1 MQEIIGQ
8 AVEAIQEIVANTN
21 IGISLFVGIFIIVL
35 ESILPILPLAVFVSI
50 NMIAFGNIIGFILSW
65 LATTL
70 GCSLSFY
77 ICRRLRKTMTRK
89 LKTKEKILNFINKV
103 NEISFSSLVLI
114 LAMPFTPA
122 FSVNIAAGLSKME
135 YKKYLLALL
144 MGKMFMVYFWG
155 FIGTTFVESIT
166 DIRIL
171 IKIIII
177 IGLAFLLSKIMTKK
191 FNL

>member
-1 MQEIIGQ
+1 MQEIVGQ
-8 AVEAIQEIVANTN
+8 VVEVIQDIVANTN
-21 IGISLFVGIFIIVL
+21 IGVSLFVGVFIIVL
-35 ESILPILPLAVFVSI
+35 ESILPILPLAVFVSL
-50 NMIAFGNIIGFILSW
+50 NMIAFGNIIGFVISW

-77 ICRRLRKTMTRK
+77 ICRKLRKFAIKK
-89 LKTKEKILNFINKV
+89 LKSRKKILDFINKV
-103 NEISFSSLVLI
+103 DEISFSSLVLI

-144 MGKMFMVYFWG
+144 TGKMFMVYFWG
-155 FIGTTFVESIT
+155 FIGTTFLESIT
-166 DIRIL
+166 DISVL
-171 IKIIII
+171 IKVVVIIF
-177 IGLAFLLSKIMTKK
+177 LAFLLSKITTKK